1 MKFRPSTRFDQE
13 GQTCV
18 ARNIIVYGSDEDRS
32 NCWSVFDSRVLTI
45 SSDLPTV
52 LQVLNE
58 VVPNLEEVSVA
69 TRRGSHGK
77 RNDSI
82 VRLFTCIFLL

>member
-1 MKFRPSTRFDQE
+1 MV
-13 GQTCV
+13 G
-18 ARNIIVYGSDEDRS
+18 AEDRN

-82 VRLFTCIFLL
+82 VRLFTCFSYFSRLLIQYS